1 MVISASD
8 PFAARLAR
16 LAAQLDGSNTSLDR
30 VSQTHSQTE
39 RYLAS
44 AERDFDQA
52 WMPQSQAQRDT
63 RATDSSWAGYQL
75 DRQFDNGSRQLDSAA
90 MQMRRGEVEYG
101 QLDRGVDLAKQ
112 SMTDLLRD
120 LEAAGDER
128 LGRVRQAATQLEEG
142 SQAVD
147 SLGIGWRRFD
157 NGNRN
162 IEREVR
168 MADMHIR
175 QIQMDQPGVDVS
187 MDGILVGN
195 SLRGIERELGFMD
208 RELGDSE
215 RQVQSARRNF
225 GQASGLLRTA
235 TVQSEQSD
243 PLGSMLIGA
252 GLGGALGTFA
262 VMVPALANPLRL
274 ASPVTMQMA
283 LIVGGLG
290 AVAGAA
296 AGYVLAGE

>member
-8 PFAARLAR
+8 PFAPRMAR

-39 RYLAS
+39 RYLSS

-52 WMPQSQAQRDT
+52 WMAQGQAQRDT
-63 RATDSSWAGYQL
+63 RSTDSSWAGYQL
-75 DRQFDNGSRQLDSAA
+75 DRQFDSGSRQLDSAA

-112 SMTDLLRD
+112 GMTDLVRD

-147 SLGIGWRRFD
+147 SIGIGWRRFD
-157 NGNRN
+157 SGNRS

-187 MDGILVGN
+187 MDGIMVGN
-195 SLRGIERELGFMD
+195 SLRGIERELGFME
-208 RELGDSE
+208 RELGESE
-215 RQVQSARRNF
+215 RRVQSARRNF
-225 GQASGLLRTA
+225 SQASGLLRTA
-235 TVQSEQSD
+235 TFQSEPSD

-262 VMVPALANPLRL
+262 VMAPALANPLRL
-274 ASPVTMQMA
+274 ANPVTMRLA
-283 LIVGGLG
+283 VIVGGLG
-290 AVAGAA
+290 ALAGAA
-296 AGYVLAGE
+296 AGYVLAEA